1 MIWLQPNGDGFGS
14 MLTAIIATRESER
27 ILVPTLAALVP
38 GAMAGLLTEVIVA
51 DAGSRDATAEVTDIA
66 GCRFMS
72 DTAPVGARLKAAAET
87 ARAPWLLFLRA
98 GAVPEPGWI
107 SAAENFM
114 GKAAGT
120 DRLQAAVFRP
130 AGRAS
135 TMRPG
140 LSEFLTLLRAAFG
153 GGPTPAQGLLIAKS
167 FYVSLG
173 GHPQD
178 EDGEA
183 ALLRGI
189 GRRRLVMRPATM
201 EMRT

>member
-27 ILVPTLAALVP
+27 ILVPTLAALVT
-38 GAMAGLLTEVIVA
+38 GATAGLLTEVIVA
-51 DAGSRDATAEVTDIA
+51 DAGSRDATAEVADIA

-72 DTAPVGARLKAAAET
+72 SDALVGTRLKAAAET
-87 ARAPWLLFLRA
+87 ASAPWLLFLRA

-120 DRLQAAVFRP
+120 DRPQAAVFRP

-153 GGPTPAQGLLIAKS
+153 GGRFRARGPLRRPHPA
-167 FYVSLG
+167 
-173 GHPQD
+173 
-178 EDGEA
+178 DG
-183 ALLRGI
+183 
-189 GRRRLVMRPATM
+189 RPATH
-201 EMRT
+201 RNSWR